1 LALGSAFA
9 LFLYPHTMTA
19 VMSANSRHVIR
30 RNAALL
36 PAYSFMLGLLALTG
50 FMAIVTGVDKL
61 PEFADQFKQY
71 GSSFTVP
78 ALLLHAFP
86 SWFVG
91 VAFAAIGIG
100 ALVPAAIM
108 SIAASNL
115 FTRNIY
121 REFFRPDC
129 TDRQEAQ
136 NAKIVSLVVKFGA
149 LVFILFL
156 PQQYAIQLQL
166 LGGIWISQTIPAV
179 IVGLYTA
186 WFNPCALLVGWA
198 IGIGSG
204 TWMAGVSNFQSSV
217 FPFAIDGYTI
227 PGYAALYAL
236 AINFGVGIVLTPIF
250 NRVTTRRSVEEII
263 R

>member
-1 LALGSAFA
+1 
-9 LFLYPHTMTA
+9 
-19 VMSANSRHVIR
+19 
-30 RNAALL
+30 
-36 PAYSFMLGLLALTG
+36 
-50 FMAIVTGVDKL
+50 
-61 PEFADQFKQY
+61 
-71 GSSFTVP
+71 
-78 ALLLHAFP
+78 
-86 SWFVG
+86 
-91 VAFAAIGIG
+91 
-100 ALVPAAIM
+100 
-108 SIAASNL
+108 
-115 FTRNIY
+115 
-121 REFFRPDC
+121 
-129 TDRQEAQ
+129 
-136 NAKIVSLVVKFGA
+136 
-149 LVFILFL
+149 
-156 PQQYAIQLQL
+156 LQL

-204 TWMAGVSNFQSSV
+204 TWMAGVSNFQLSV